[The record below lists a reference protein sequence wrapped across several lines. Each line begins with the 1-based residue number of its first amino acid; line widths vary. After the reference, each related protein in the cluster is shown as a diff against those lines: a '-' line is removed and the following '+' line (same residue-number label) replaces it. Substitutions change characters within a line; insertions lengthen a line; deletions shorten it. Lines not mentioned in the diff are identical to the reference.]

1 MNEPHEGKRKCEAL
15 WPVHQINWQRSR
27 YVFDMY
33 YRYKKISRE
42 VYDYCVQMVRGSI
55 GGGMGG
61 WVVVSGVGSEGWRA
75 RGQTIACAHEDL
87 V

>member
-42 VYDYCVQMVRGSI
+42 VYDYCVQMVRESI
-55 GGGMGG
+55 GGWGDGG
-61 WVVVSGVGSEGWRA
+61 WCPAWEARDRGPVDKPSRA
-75 RGQTIACAHEDL
+75 NEDL